1 MLNQVDLNRLKV
13 FYYIFTKQ
21 SIVKAAEELHITQSA
36 VSQQLKKLETELNTS
51 LFTRLHKRLIPTS
64 DAQKM
69 FSTLEPFFKEL
80 EVDLHYMRQ
89 AKDRP
94 SGVLRIGSPHGFGEA
109 YFPKIFATFRCK
121 YPEVTFKLW
130 LGDANRIFTMLDKG
144 ELDIALV
151 DEYLIQR
158 MTPED
163 LKQYSLEKVINE
175 ELILAGSKEYCDE
188 RLQND
193 YALEKLTKQDFIS
206 CHLDALA
213 VTNWFRYHFDK
224 TAPKLRIVL
233 ETDSFQAVMKG
244 IENNQGLSV
253 TASHLVHE
261 QLKAG
266 TIISIPVPKKAT
278 INRISVVQFQTK
290 IPTLTEKYF
299 LVHLKEEAQQIK
311 C

>member
-13 FYYIFTKQ
+13 FYYIFARQ
-21 SIVKAAEELHITQSA
+21 SVAKAAEDLHITQSA
-36 VSQQLKKLETELNTS
+36 VSQQLKKLETELKAP

-64 DAQKM
+64 DAQKL
-69 FSTLEPFFKEL
+69 FSTLEPFFQEL

-89 AKDRP
+89 AKDKP
-94 SGVLRIGSPHGFGEA
+94 SGELRIGSPHGFGKA
-109 YFPKIFATFRCK
+109 YLPKIFAAFRRK

-130 LGDANRIFTMLDKG
+130 LGDANRIFAMLDKG

-158 MTPED
+158 MRSED
-163 LKQYSLEKVINE
+163 LKQYSLEKVIDE
-175 ELILAGSKEYCDE
+175 ELILAGSKKYCDE

-193 YALEKLTKQDFIS
+193 YSLENLTKQDFIS

-213 VTNWFRYHFDK
+213 VTNWFRYHFDRA
-224 TAPKLRIVL
+224 APKLNIVL
-233 ETDSFQAVMKG
+233 ETDSFETVMEG
-244 IENNQGLSV
+244 IENHQGLSI

-266 TIISIPVPKKAT
+266 TINSIPAPKEAT
-278 INRISVVQFQTK
+278 INRISIVQFQTK

-299 LVHLKEEAQQIK
+299 LAHLKEEAQQIE